1 MDVHYTIRQLQYF
14 VAAAQTGTMS
24 SAADRCHVSQSAL
37 SLSISQLERT
47 LGVKLFVRQRA
58 KGIELTPAGLRVFEQ
73 AEALLRQAGELEA
86 RLNVERG
93 DELIGTLTVG
103 CSASLAA
110 LYIPSLLTGFK
121 AEVPSVALEFVE
133 HDGSSLLRGLR
144 DGLFEMALFYTT
156 GLETDLE
163 WIEVDELVPHVIL
176 PSNHRLAK
184 DESVSLF
191 DLANDPMI
199 LIDVAPS
206 RDTWTM
212 LMRDLGI
219 EPIVAYRSQSFEL
232 VRSLV
237 GRGAGYALLFNLPT
251 TDATYEGNTVVVKPI
266 RETTPSMFIGL
277 GYLGG
282 TKLTPRASRFAK
294 FAIEALRERRAQQT
308 QLRVRNMRPS
318 LVEERMLI

>member
-58 KGIELTPAGLRVFEQ
+58 KGIELTPAGLRVLKQ

-86 RLNVERG
+86 RVNVERG

-121 AEVPSVALEFVE
+121 TEVPSVALEFVE
-133 HDGSSLLRGLR
+133 HDVPALMRGLR
-144 DGLFEMALFYTT
+144 DGLFEMALLYTL
-156 GLETDLE
+156 GLETEVD
-163 WIEVDELVPHVIL
+163 WIKVDELVPHVLL
-176 PSNHRLAK
+176 PSDHRLA
-184 DESVSLF
+184 DEESVSVF
-191 DLANDPMI
+191 DLVNDPMI

-206 RDTWTM
+206 RDAWSS

-219 EPIVAYRSQSFEL
+219 EPFVAYRSQSFEL

-237 GRGAGYALLFNLPT
+237 GRGAGYALLFNQAT

-266 RETTPSMFIGL
+266 LEAAPSMYVGL
-277 GYLGG
+277 GYLAG
-282 TKLTPRASRFAK
+282 TKLTPRASRFAD
-294 FAIEALRERRAQQT
+294 FAIEALRERRAQQSE
-308 QLRVRNMRPS
+308 LRVRHTRP
-318 LVEERMLI
+318 RRWRNRY